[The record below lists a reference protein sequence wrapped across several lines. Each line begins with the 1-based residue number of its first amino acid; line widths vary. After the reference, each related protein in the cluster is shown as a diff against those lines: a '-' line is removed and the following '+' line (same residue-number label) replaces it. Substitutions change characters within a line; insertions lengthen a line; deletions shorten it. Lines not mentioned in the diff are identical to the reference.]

1 MSHHLYM
8 GVPIFI
14 QHKSSVLRCI
24 LLMPSVSNQLLTMG
38 VVINFPLVDSNKISI
53 GSSLRAQ
60 KNHVALSVADVNMM
74 EDITADSMPNKPMI
88 GGVHQLIKEVS
99 KTVSKPRTALLKR
112 ERMMSPW
119 FIKILLLVFLRA
131 HTRFNYFI
139 W

>member
-38 VVINFPLVDSNKISI
+38 VIINFPLVDSNKISI
-53 GSSLRAQ
+53 GSSLRTQ
-60 KNHVALSVADVNMM
+60 KNHVALSVADVNVI
-74 EDITADSMPNKPMI
+74 EDITVDSMPNKPMI

-99 KTVSKPRTALLKR
+99 KTASKPRTALVK
-112 ERMMSPW
+112 EGEDDEPIVHQNISASFSSSPY
-119 FIKILLLVFLRA
+119 K
-131 HTRFNYFI
+131 FNYFI
-139 W
+139 